1 MPSYR
6 LGTGT
11 VLNKAEN
18 NSIFK
23 IGYIMLPVCYLLGP
37 ILACQTKV
45 YPVLRLTSSLH
56 NKTGVNSRYT
66 IQIRLEFLH
75 KINRSV
81 LALGR
86 FVSLVTIPL

>member
-1 MPSYR
+1 
-6 LGTGT
+6 
-11 VLNKAEN
+11 
-18 NSIFK
+18 
-23 IGYIMLPVCYLLGP
+23 MLPACYLLGP

-45 YPVLRLTSSLH
+45 FPVLRLTSSLQ

-66 IQIRLEFLH
+66 IQVRLEFLH

-86 FVSLVTIPL
+86 FVRTIPL